1 MARHSFPGRCLK
13 AALDVTSL
21 AGGDRLRLCQFRRRR
36 SVRTSGATAT
46 QNWRPRAGLSTRPA
60 VSRRALLAPTHAGRD
75 CTAPASDL
83 SLQCTAAAMAG
94 EHAPLSAGFEP
105 HPPALVPPRL
115 PLERP
120 IHLLGPAPPRP
131 APPRPSHPR
140 RLTESACACAGQH
153 ALEAR
158 ALLWRGAL
166 PLRVVRLRHPVL
178 HRPRRGLPPRPAA
191 TLRACSALRR
201 PRRGRRA
208 RGEQGIGCG
217 SAEVSSFMDALLLS
231 IDAQTT
237 IGCRP
242 PALLVDRSI
251 DRCIE

>member
-131 APPRPSHPR
+131 APPIASAQADRERVRVR
-140 RLTESACACAGQH
+140 RSTRAGSTCFT
-153 ALEAR
+153 LAR
-158 ALLWRGAL
+158 RSTS
-166 PLRVVRLRHPVL
+166 P
-178 HRPRRGLPPRPAA
+178 
-191 TLRACSALRR
+191 
-201 PRRGRRA
+201 
-208 RGEQGIGCG
+208 CG
-217 SAEVSSFMDALLLS
+217 SASPSCTPSPSARSPAAPRGDSPRMLRLAPATPGPTGARGAGHRVRQRGGLVVHGRAPALHRRA
-231 IDAQTT
+231 DHDRVPTA
-237 IGCRP
+237 RP
-242 PALLVDRSI
+242 PGR
-251 DRCIE
+251 